1 MSGIPDQ
8 IRLARPQKSRLSTA
22 QFDKQRERS
31 VKMVKTVRKE
41 DKHNERKYA

>member
-31 VKMVKTVRKE
+31 VKMVKNVRKE
-41 DKHNERKYA
+41 VKYERKYA

>member
-8 IRLARPQKSRLSTA
+8 IRLARPQKSKLSTA

-31 VKMVKTVRKE
+31 VKMVKNVRKE
-41 DKHNERKYA
+41 VKYERKYA

>member
-1 MSGIPDQ
+1 MSGVPDQ

-31 VKMVKTVRKE
+31 VKMVKNVRKE
-41 DKHNERKYA
+41 VKYERKYA